1 MLMMNVVVFQPFQ
14 SKTVTIA
21 GTGIGAG
28 ELAGRRPWKESM
40 REEIVAERGK
50 KQWDLAGGRLKLFP
64 LPILNATTNM
74 GHG

>member
-50 KQWDLAGGRLKLFP
+50 KQWDLAGGRLYSFDAA
-64 LPILNATTNM
+64 ISRQTQ
-74 GHG
+74 